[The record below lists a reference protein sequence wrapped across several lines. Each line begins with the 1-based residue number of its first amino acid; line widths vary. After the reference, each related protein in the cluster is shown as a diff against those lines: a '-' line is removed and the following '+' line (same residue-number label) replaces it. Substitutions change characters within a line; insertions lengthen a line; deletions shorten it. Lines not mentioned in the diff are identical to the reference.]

1 VENIR
6 RYKLKQESN
15 QKEAAVEQPEVASQ
29 ETTEATPEVTST
41 EAKETSERPRTEDE
55 FRKIQSLKGK
65 AEHKAEVAEQSLQSV
80 QAQLNELQTAME
92 RQRLEA
98 RRKEIEGLEG
108 DPEAQKRVI
117 SMHELEDQGKKQ
129 EKYLKDK
136 EEALVRKYNQATEL
150 AATFN
155 VPITELLTAETPRE
169 MELMAQVKG
178 AGKGVKA
185 QTEGFVPDSGVS
197 ETGTLDKKRVVDNY
211 IKDPYNPENVKQY
224 QKIRNK

>member
-1 VENIR
+1 ME
-6 RYKLKQESN
+6 QEST
-15 QKEAAVEQPEVASQ
+15 QAGEVKEQPKEEISK
-29 ETTEATPEVTST
+29 ATPETPSVEEKATS
-41 EAKETSERPRTEDE
+41 KGRTEEE
-55 FRKIQSLKGK
+55 FRKLQSMKDK
-65 AEHKAEVAEQSLQSV
+65 AEATAQTRDKEFQAV

-98 RRKEIEGLEG
+98 RKKEIEALES
-108 DPEAQKRVI
+108 DPDAQRRVI
-117 SMHELEDQGKKQ
+117 SMHELEDQRNKL
-129 EKYLKDK
+129 EKDMKLQQ
-136 EEALVRKYNQATEL
+136 EALVRKYNQATEL
-150 AATFN
+150 AANFN